1 MSSGI
6 PDRSI
11 RICADRGGTF
21 CDVHAQVVIGLFY
34 DFACA
39 DCMHSSYPDSENPN
53 ERKEVVV
60 KLCESNVYYF
70 NLDAR
75 S

>member
-1 MSSGI
+1 MSTGI
-6 PDRSI
+6 PDCSVC
-11 RICADRGGTF
+11 ICTV
-21 CDVHAQVVIGLFY
+21 CDVHVQVVIGLFY
-34 DFACA
+34 DFTCA
-39 DCMHSSYPDSENPN
+39 DCMHNSYPDSENPN
-53 ERKEVVV
+53 EWEV